1 MLPRMLAISLAYYFC
16 QKCQN
21 TYKKSFVRSQS
32 DIFGFCM
39 VENIYCETKIIQIGP
54 LGQILW

>member
-1 MLPRMLAISLAYYFC
+1 MLPHTLTISLTYYFR

-21 TYKKSFVRSQS
+21 TYKKSFVRLQS
-32 DIFGFCM
+32 DIFGFFM
-39 VENIYCETKIIQIGP
+39 VENIYFETKIIQIGP